1 MKKSLIFA
9 GLLALPAVAQAD
21 PRDDALLAMLRC
33 SGLGDKQQRLAC
45 YDSGVL
51 RVQGALRAPV
61 YAPPAYAP
69 SGPPVAAAPV
79 VAAPIAAAPVIMA
92 SAPPAAGVPPPVRHI
107 KRKGFLDRIF
117 GPDEP
122 PRGPQRTVADFGSES
137 IANGGT
143 RASPR
148 AMDGDTID
156 AFSARLTSY
165 DLSGGDLVVTLDNGQ
180 VWRQVGGDPV
190 GHMQFAAPRYVATL
204 SRGYSGAY
212 TLKLS
217 NSGLSLPVR
226 RIH

>member
-1 MKKSLIFA
+1 MKKSAIFA
-9 GLLALPAVAQAD
+9 ALYALPAIAQAD
-21 PRDDALLAMLRC
+21 PRDDALSAMLRC
-33 SGLGDKQQRLAC
+33 SGMGDKQQRLAC

-51 RVQGALRAPV
+51 RVQGALRAP
-61 YAPPAYAP
+61 AYASP
-69 SGPPVAAAPV
+69 PVPPVAAAPL
-79 VAAPIAAAPVIMA
+79 AAAPVIMA
-92 SAPPAAGVPPPVRHI
+92 SAPPPPNVVPPPVRHI
-107 KRKGFLDRIF
+107 KRKSFLDRMF
-117 GPDEP
+117 GADEP
-122 PRGPQRTVADFGSES
+122 PRGPQRTVAEFGSES
-137 IANGGT
+137 IANGGM

-148 AMDGDTID
+148 AMDGDRID